1 MNSQISSVGT
11 VEMVNAQNPPL
22 LVNLSTRSASV
33 FDSKLSDVTWSM
45 TEQIKVPSPNH
56 AAIIT
61 LKSFTFF
68 NSFYNIVNGKNTL
81 KVLSTWTNNG
91 SKEEYLLTLVVPPGT
106 YTITSLLD
114 YINSNINSL
123 SGGILYGLGNP
134 ADVPNSIAET
144 LAFTQTAD
152 STRLILNCAEI
163 AYLNSNPAAYD
174 VTHSYTGFYLLV
186 DDATKGF
193 MRQLGLIDYNYSGN
207 ANNQRIISNSVS
219 GSLVGI
225 GFDLNWTGA
234 TYAYFNPQVGS
245 IISPDALDISGINQL
260 GIHLQ
265 SGSSNS
271 RNSYQN
277 LSIGDCIASVPVTGS
292 AGYKTTY
299 EPPNLF
305 RAIVTNF
312 QTNNFNIIVRD
323 TGTGAPVDFH
333 GVHWDISLVIEMKEI
348 ENASKG
354 GASKAGEGEMHIPVI
369 HNAISQY
376 KNMLPIQHQVTG
388 HEGSLFVKQKK
399 RKEKDRQGY

>member
-1 MNSQISSVGT
+1 
-11 VEMVNAQNPPL
+11 MVNAQNPPL
-22 LVNLSTRSASV
+22 LVNLSTRSANV

-81 KVLSTWTNNG
+81 KILSTWTNNG
-91 SKEEYLLTLVVPPGT
+91 VIEEYLDTLVVPPGT
-106 YTITSLLD
+106 YTISSLLD
-114 YINSNINSL
+114 LMNENANFVDN
-123 SGGILYGLGNP
+123 GILYGLGNP
-134 ADVPNSIAET
+134 QDVPNAIDYED
-144 LAFTQTAD
+144 AFTQTAD
-152 STRLILNCAEI
+152 YTRLILNCASI
-163 AYLNSNPAAYD
+163 AYLNSNPDAYD
-174 VTHSYTGFYLLV
+174 SSHSYTGFYLV
-186 DDATKGF
+186 IDDSTKGF

-207 ANNQRIISNSVS
+207 ANNQRILSNSIQS
-219 GSLVGI
+219 QYVGI
-225 GFDLNWTGA
+225 GFDIIWNGA
-234 TYAYFNPQVGS
+234 TYEYFNPTESYIV
-245 IISPDALDISGINQL
+245 SPDALDISGINQL

-323 TGTGAPVDFH
+323 TGTGQPVDFH

-354 GASKAGEGEMHIPVI
+354 GAGKAGEGQMHIPVI
-369 HNAISQY
+369 HNALNQY
-376 KNMLPIQHQVTG
+376 KNMVPIHHQVDG
-388 HEGSLFVKQKK
+388 HEGSLFNKHKK
-399 RKEKDRQGY
+399 RKQEKNKYM